1 MAAGQVGETRCTAAA
16 AATSKQ
22 DAPTAAPGTQLHRQ
36 AVVAAQVMW
45 TDGQSSIEN
54 ASLRT
59 LMVYGGGIASH
70 NRWRDT
76 SAQRVH
82 QPSTP
87 TPAALAKAQCVHQPS
102 TANNTRSPGN
112 SSAAPLNPVP
122 FTSYT
127 NQPKKAHIRTPFDS
141 QLSVCCCCC
150 CAGAAAQ
157 AAGPAGQAAIST
169 PAAQQQQHS
178 GSTQQHY
185 HGKMESHNLCCGTIA
200 GPNQPAPLLPANQAS
215 ESMTA
220 TACSAPL

>member
-22 DAPTAAPGTQLHRQ
+22 DAPTAAPGSQLHRQ
-36 AVVAAQVMW
+36 AVVAAQVMC
-45 TDGQSSIEN
+45 TDGQSSMEN
-54 ASLRT
+54 ASLHT

-76 SAQRVH
+76 SAQCVH

-87 TPAALAKAQCVHQPS
+87 
-102 TANNTRSPGN
+102 NNTRSPGN

-141 QLSVCCCCC
+141 QSFVCCCCC

-169 PAAQQQQHS
+169 PAAQQQQQHS

-200 GPNQPAPLLPANQAS
+200 GPNQPAPLRPANQAS
-215 ESMTA
+215 ESITA